1 MVICKVL
8 AGFIRVGVGAVVI
21 LLITYW
27 LLTYWRVWFWGRF
40 LVLGRGLTQSLR
52 LCRGCRGDVLGPRF
66 DWNTLNVRLA
76 CYGWS

>member
-21 LLITYW
+21 LLITDW
-27 LLTYWRVWFWGRF
+27 LLTYWRFDFGGVFGF
-40 LVLGRGLTQSLR
+40 GRGLTQLLR

-76 CYGWS
+76 CCGRS